1 MVTKCYNISMGQ
13 PFLYGAATS
22 AHQTEG
28 NNVHNDWWAWEM
40 GRPIEMRSGLAADHY
55 DRFREDFR
63 LAKELGHNAHRF
75 SLEWSRIEPKRGR
88 WDKQALGHY
97 RHVLE
102 ELKKLEITPFVTLHH
117 FTNPRWFAERGGW
130 LRSDAAEL
138 FTRYVQTA
146 ADYLGDLVPF
156 WITLNEPVL
165 WSSLA
170 YWQRRWPPQQRS
182 LIKFNRSVHHLAVA
196 HNQAYQVLHRKHAQ
210 TQVGLARNLVAYQPA
225 SESWLDRVAC
235 QTVDWWFNRRFYNMT
250 WPQHDFLGINY
261 YFQTK
266 IHWETKSFSIVQSDT
281 QGERS
286 DVGWTIAPDGLRQV
300 LESVR
305 RYKCPVYVTE
315 NGLADRHDKLRAD
328 FIRDHL
334 RAVERA
340 QESGVD
346 VRGYF
351 HWSLL
356 DNYEW
361 DLGVTPRFGLVA
373 VDYKTMSRSIRPSA
387 YVYKS
392 IIEQARGG

>member
-1 MVTKCYNISMGQ
+1 MAV
-13 PFLYGAATS
+13 
-22 AHQTEG
+22 
-28 NNVHNDWWAWEM
+28 
-40 GRPIEMRSGLAADHY
+40 DHY

-75 SLEWSRIEPKRGR
+75 SLEWSRIEPVRGR

-97 RHVLE
+97 RRVLE
-102 ELKKLEITPFVTLHH
+102 ELKELEITPFVTLHH
-117 FTNPRWFAERGGW
+117 FTNPRWFVERGGW
-130 LRSDAAEL
+130 LRADAAEL
-138 FTRYVQTA
+138 FARYVQTA
-146 ADYLGDLVPF
+146 AEYLGDIVPF

-170 YWQRRWPPQQRS
+170 YWQKRWPPQQRS
-182 LIKFNRSVHHLAVA
+182 LIKFNRVVRHLAAA
-196 HNQAYQVLHRKHAQ
+196 HNQAYQVLHRTQAQ
-210 TQVGLARNLVAYQPA
+210 AQVGLAKHMVAYQPA
-225 SESWLDRVAC
+225 SEYWLDKAAC
-235 QTVDWWFNRRFYNMT
+235 QCVDWWFNRRFYNLT
-250 WPQHDFLGINY
+250 WPRHDFLGINY
-261 YFQTK
+261 YFQRK
-266 IHWETKSFSIVQSDT
+266 IHWNLKSFRIVQSDI

-286 DVGWTIAPDGLRQV
+286 DIGWTIAPDGLRQV

-315 NGLADRHDKLRAD
+315 NGLADRQDRLRAD

-340 QESGVD
+340 QENGVD

-361 DLGVTPRFGLVA
+361 DLGVKPRFGLVA

-392 IIEQARGG
+392 IIEQAISSQQVVTNRAAAGRGIPASGNAESKLLARN